1 MLKLTF
7 IGWRIVAENFEKRL
21 LEFTSKQAI
30 ELVGTAITPD
40 QLKDLI
46 AKDQKDKQTYHNR
59 YSPIEIRKAREHLF
73 ENHFKQLANR
83 KQPALICVHTSKGGT
98 GKTTIS
104 TNLAV
109 ALAAQ
114 GYRVC
119 LIDADPQASAT
130 TLLGFAPENE
140 DRKTLRNLI
149 SPSTSASS
157 LADVAIPIYENADL
171 DFIPGN
177 LNMGRLERELAAE
190 RARDMCFSS
199 YYKKHVNEFKKY
211 EFVIIDT
218 NPSSTTLNF
227 NMMVPANL
235 IIAVAMLDGLS
246 LSALHTLAADLADI
260 ESLTDV
266 KPALLLVANGFHP
279 TWKHVKENL
288 EILRY
293 GYGSVMAKT
302 HIPSYT
308 GFGRQVRLHSGKR
321 LPLFESEPLS
331 AAAKALLELS
341 REVSELFSGHSISS
355 MDTHSASS
363 AA

>member
-1 MLKLTF
+1 
-7 IGWRIVAENFEKRL
+7 VEENFEKRL
-21 LEFTSKQAI
+21 LEFTSKQAV
-30 ELVGTAITPD
+30 ELVGTAITSD

-46 AKDQKDKQTYHNR
+46 DKSQKDKQTYHTR
-59 YSPIEIRKAREHLF
+59 YSPIEIRQAREQLF

-140 DRKTLRNLI
+140 HRKTLRNLI
-149 SPSTSASS
+149 SPGMPAPASS
-157 LADVAIPIYENADL
+157 LKEVAIPIYRSAYL
-171 DFIPGN
+171 DFIPGD
-177 LNMGRLERELAAE
+177 LNMGRLERELAAD

-199 YYKKHVNEFKKY
+199 YYKKHIDEFKEY

-246 LSALHTLAADLADI
+246 LSALRTLAADLEDV
-260 ESLTDV
+260 ENLTHV
-266 KPALLLVANGFHP
+266 RPALLLVANGFHP
-279 TWKHVKENL
+279 TWKHVRENL
-288 EILRY
+288 EILRK
-293 GYGSVMAKT
+293 GYNSYMAET
-302 HIPSYT
+302 LIPNYT

-331 AAAKALLELS
+331 VAAKALLELS
-341 REVSELFSGHSISS
+341 REVSGLFTEQEHFTSS
-355 MDTHSASS
+355 QDTYSVQS

>member
-1 MLKLTF
+1 ME
-7 IGWRIVAENFEKRL
+7 ANFKQRL

-30 ELVGTAITPD
+30 ELVGTAITLD
-40 QLKDLI
+40 HLKDLI
-46 AKDQKDKQTYHNR
+46 DKSQQEKQTYHNR
-59 YSPIEIRKAREHLF
+59 YSPIEIRGVREKLF

-83 KQPALICVHTSKGGT
+83 KGPALVCVHTSKGGT

-130 TLLGFAPENE
+130 TLLGLEPENK

-149 SPSTSASS
+149 SPSIGTSS
-157 LADVAIPIYENADL
+157 LEEVVIPIYKNAYL
-171 DFIPGN
+171 DFVPGD
-177 LNMGRLERELAAE
+177 LNMGRLERELAGS
-190 RARDMCFSS
+190 RLRDINFSE
-199 YYKKHVNEFKKY
+199 YYKDHIAEFKKY

-235 IIAVAMLDGLS
+235 IMAVAMLDGLS
-246 LSALHTLAADLADI
+246 LSALNTLSADLGDI
-260 ESLTDV
+260 EKLTKV

-279 TWKHVKENL
+279 TLKHVQENL
-288 EILRY
+288 EILTEE
-293 GYGSVMAKT
+293 YGSYMAKT
-302 HIPSYT
+302 RIPNYA
-308 GFGRQVRLHSGKR
+308 GFGRQVRLYSGKR
-321 LPLFESEPLS
+321 LPLFESEPVS
-331 AAAKALLELS
+331 VAAKALLELS
-341 REVSELFSGHSISS
+341 REVSNLFADYSTGSR
-355 MDTHSASS
+355 DAHSAQS